1 MIYLSHFTQ
10 ACIDGKEEIIDILL
24 DHGANLDSVDR
35 ELWTPLHAATAC
47 GNEDIVE
54 YLLDQ
59 GANIVAINADGN
71 MPIDLAEDDEELREI
86 LEAEMEEQ
94 GIFVSRS

>member
-1 MIYLSHFTQ
+1 
-10 ACIDGKEEIIDILL
+10 
-24 DHGANLDSVDR
+24 LDSVDR

-47 GNEDIVE
+47 GNEDIVD
-54 YLLDQ
+54 YLLEQ

-71 MPIDLAEDDEELREI
+71 MSIDLAEDDEELREI

-94 GIFVSRS
+94 GKFVTHKCAFCPVA